1 MEVQLKMDIPDSIAR
16 ELEQESGGD
25 MSRLALEALALVG
38 YCEEALS
45 LGQVAELLGLSVY
58 EADGFLKRHGVGSL
72 ITKDEIEAQRRTID
86 HLPGE

>member
-1 MEVQLKMDIPDSIAR
+1 MEVQLKMDIPDNIAR

-58 EADGFLKRHGVGSL
+58 EADGFLKGTAWVR
-72 ITKDEIEAQRRTID
+72 
-86 HLPGE
+86 